1 MDLTNY
7 LKKYSA
13 KISKIKDRIQ
23 ILSFFATLLL
33 PSIEVEAFG
42 IVTKGGHFAC
52 LKKEWLIDM
61 LRFKESKRA
70 SDFQSYLKSKKCI
83 ILRKGIKVV
92 ISEFPSIMDNTV
104 GLIYRR
110 TRAWTTVEALD
121 FSEPD
126 HE

>member
-1 MDLTNY
+1 MSQITQIEKDANI
-7 LKKYSA
+7 
-13 KISKIKDRIQ
+13 ISKIKEKIQ
-23 ILSFFATLLL
+23 ILSFFITLLL

-42 IVTKGGHFAC
+42 TVTKGGHFAC

-70 SDFQSYLKSKKCI
+70 SDFQSYLDSKKCI

-110 TRAWTTVEALD
+110 TRAWTTVDALD

>member
-1 MDLTNY
+1 VSQITQIEKDGN
-7 LKKYSA
+7 
-13 KISKIKDRIQ
+13 IIRKIKEKIQ
-23 ILSFFATLLL
+23 VLSFFITLLL

-42 IVTKGGHFAC
+42 VATKGGYFAC

-70 SDFQSYLKSKKCI
+70 SDFQSYLDSNKCI

-110 TRAWTTVEALD
+110 TRAWTTVDALD
-121 FSEPD
+121 FNEPD